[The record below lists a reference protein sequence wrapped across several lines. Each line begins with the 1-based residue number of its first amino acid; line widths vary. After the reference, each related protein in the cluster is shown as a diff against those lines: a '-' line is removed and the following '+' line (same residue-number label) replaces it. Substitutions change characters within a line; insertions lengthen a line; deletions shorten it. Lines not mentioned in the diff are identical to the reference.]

1 MTSTNN
7 NVKPVDDEFL
17 VESMKDLMNNKA
29 AREPTDE
36 LMQKGEPDAILP
48 DMSKEI
54 KAKKNELQAESEEKF
69 VCQKLGL
76 DCRLDDGDQC
86 MVKGEEAQALRDQCI
101 KAGYNPALDLDNN
114 LSGWLT
120 ALWVGD
126 YEAVMG
132 FIAMV
137 KEEEVHKLLEARET
151 LLNVSA
157 IFHVIIGADFLCGSN
172 HSRRQAVRR
181 EMNLKHEH
189 EHQKIFT
196 KLLELGANIHAKNAA
211 GYTPLHHCLTVHTN
225 LTTMAMARQLLKAG
239 ADPNIQNRFGCSP
252 LFDVAMEDNVEA
264 VKLLLEFGAD
274 PDVMNNDG
282 ISCRAEASNL
292 RRVMELFCQADK
304 KKAEVARADA
314 KVKAGGSFTLC
325 KVCGVDDDNKRCMG
339 CFMVWYCGEKC
350 QVEDWSAHKKDCKV
364 IKKQYMEV
372 QLVEHSMAGL
382 DNLTQQMY
390 VHKIGDVPSKK
401 HFVVKVQAS
410 LEHPQGRLFV
420 YNRDRS
426 LCGYLH
432 REGSEQVY
440 DMLLKSIR
448 EEGFMK
454 RKGFYYATYPGKEGN
469 SKKKKNRNSTPKVE
483 IKINPVKILP
493 LEMW

>member
-1 MTSTNN
+1 MTSINN
-7 NVKPVDDEFL
+7 NVKPDDDDFL
-17 VESMKDLMNNKA
+17 VESMKDLMNNQA
-29 AREPTDE
+29 VRGSTATGG
-36 LMQKGEPDAILP
+36 LMKKGEPDAVLTDI
-48 DMSKEI
+48 SKE
-54 KAKKNELQAESEEKF
+54 KELQAVKVPFKF

-76 DCRLDDGDQC
+76 EGCRLDDGDQC
-86 MVKGEEAQALRDQCI
+86 MLKGEEAQALRNQCS
-101 KAGYNPALDLDNN
+101 KGYNPADLDND
-114 LSGWLT
+114 LSVWLR

-132 FIAMV
+132 FVDTV
-137 KEEEVHKLLEARET
+137 KEEEVSMLLEARET

-157 IFHVIIGADFLCGSN
+157 IFHVIIGADFLHDS
-172 HSRRQAVRR
+172 SRWRLVRR
-181 EMNLKHEH
+181 EMNLKHEQK
-189 EHQKIFT
+189 HQKIFT
-196 KLLELGANIHAKNAA
+196 KLLELGANIHAKSVA

-239 ADPNIQNRFGCSP
+239 ADPNVQNRFGCTP

-274 PDVMNNDG
+274 PDVVGNDG
-282 ISCRAEASNL
+282 RSCRAKTS
-292 RRVMELFCQADK
+292 RMIRVVELFCQADK
-304 KKAEVARADA
+304 KKAEIARADA
-314 KVKAGGSFTLC
+314 RMKAGGSFTLC
-325 KVCGVDDDNKRCMG
+325 KVCGVDDDNKRCTG
-339 CFMVWYCGEKC
+339 CYMVWYCGEKC
-350 QVEDWSAHKKDCKV
+350 QVEDWSGHKKDCKV

-382 DNLTQQMY
+382 DNITQEMY

-426 LCGYLH
+426 LCGYVH

-440 DMLLKSIR
+440 DMLLRSIK
-448 EEGFMK
+448 EEGFMR
-454 RKGFYYATYPGKEGN
+454 RKGFYYAIYSGKEGH
-469 SKKKKNRNSTPKVE
+469 SKKEKNHNSTPKVE

-493 LEMW
+493 LETW